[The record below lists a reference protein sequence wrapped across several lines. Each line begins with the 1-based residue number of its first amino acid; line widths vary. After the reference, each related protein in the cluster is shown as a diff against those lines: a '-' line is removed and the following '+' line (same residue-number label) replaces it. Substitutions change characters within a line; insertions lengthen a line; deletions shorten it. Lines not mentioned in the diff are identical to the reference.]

1 MAVAEVRGYRRCA
14 VQVIDRETDKVI
26 ATGYSSFPRL
36 VDLQESDH
44 LQVSIAEASSFS
56 MEDAQKRLEQ
66 LLARKGILHWFR
78 RERPGDADFLGRD
91 PVDKRRTA

>member
-1 MAVAEVRGYRRCA
+1 MPSEVRGYRRCA
-14 VQVIDRETDKVI
+14 VQVIDRETDRVI

-36 VDLQESDH
+36 VDVKETDH

-78 RERPGDADFLGRD
+78 RERSGDADFVGKD
-91 PVDKRRTA
+91 PIEKRRTL